1 MSQEN
6 PEAARLAD
14 KLRTA
19 MKDQALRGPAIA
31 DEVERLTGVRP
42 SAMQVS
48 RWLSGERPLIRVH
61 PMLYAL
67 AEIAELDSVGLIVES
82 LAETEP
88 AEPVA

>member
-1 MSQEN
+1 MSQAN

-48 RWLSGERPLIRVH
+48 RWLSGKRPLIRLAPELFV
-61 PMLYAL
+61 L
-67 AEIAELDSVGLIVES
+67 AEIAGLDPLRLVAASMI
-82 LAETEP
+82 EP
-88 AEPVA
+88 AEPAA